1 MCGASSTGSQL
12 KKKRVER
19 RGSTSRSRCDQS
31 YLLAPPDDPEH
42 ECGWQ
47 GYAKSLEK
55 KLAEVEQRLAQLE
68 RHRSEKLPPLERE
81 RRRNRDSEERLAE
94 AKRKRQERAL
104 AKTKLVSET
113 VELKVPDAARTCPH
127 CKSTELRSVGDGKPS
142 TVFEYVPGHFRRR
155 IFRRE
160 TLSCRCGQ
168 YIVNAPPPER
178 TTDKTQYGPGFIA
191 HLIVSKCGDS
201 IPLET
206 QYHRLGIPIS
216 RSTMTDLFHRH
227 AELLAPLPARLLER
241 IRQSELVLGDET
253 SIKMLGSTK
262 RAYVWTF
269 IADTLIA
276 YRFSVDRSG
285 ETPQNVLGGTR
296 GTLVVDGYTGYNKV
310 TQVDGR
316 RRAGCLA
323 HARRKLFAAMEGD
336 PEAQQALDLI
346 RDVYA
351 VEHKAK
357 ERDILGT
364 AEHLALRQAES
375 APLMS
380 KLHAWLELRQRL
392 HPPKS
397 KLGIAIRYALR
408 QWDELT
414 VFLDDP
420 TVPLDNN
427 RSEAALRVV
436 ALGRKNFLFVG
447 NEDAGDNIAGLYSL
461 VATCEANG
469 VNPIE
474 YLRDVLLRISTH
486 PADRIDELL
495 PDRWSPQD

>member
-1 MCGASSTGSQL
+1 
-12 KKKRVER
+12 
-19 RGSTSRSRCDQS
+19 
-31 YLLAPPDDPEH
+31 LAPPEDPEH

-55 KLAEVEQRLAQLE
+55 KLADLEQRLAQVE
-68 RHRSEKLPPLERE
+68 RHRSEKLPSLERE
-81 RRRNRDSEERLAE
+81 RRSKRDPEERRAE
-94 AKRKRQERAL
+94 ALRKRRERAV
-104 AKTKLVSET
+104 AKNKLVSET
-113 VELKVPDAARTCPH
+113 IELKVPEAERTCPH
-127 CKSTELRSVGDGKPS
+127 CQSTELRSVGDGKPS
-142 TVFEYVPGHFRRR
+142 TVIEYVPGYFRRR
-155 IFRRE
+155 IFQRE

-168 YIVNAPPPER
+168 YIVNAPSPER

-201 IPLET
+201 IPLYRLEK
-206 QYHRLGIPIS
+206 QYRRLGIPIS

-241 IRQSELVLGDET
+241 VRASDLVLGDET
-253 SIKMLGSTK
+253 SIKMLGSSK

-285 ETPQNVLGGTR
+285 ETPKEVLGGTQ
-296 GTLVVDGYTGYNKV
+296 GTLVVDGYTGYNHV
-310 TQVDGR
+310 TKIDGR

-323 HARRKLFAAMEGD
+323 HARRKLFAAMEGE
-336 PEAQQALDLI
+336 PEAREALDLI
-346 RDVYA
+346 RDVYL
-351 VEHKAK
+351 VEHAAK
-357 ERDILGT
+357 ERGVVGT
-364 AEHLALRQAES
+364 AEHRALRQAES
-375 APLMS
+375 APIMG
-380 KLHAWLELRQRL
+380 KLKAWLEARQGV

-408 QWDELT
+408 QWAELT

-420 TVPLDNN
+420 NVPPDNN
-427 RSEAALRVV
+427 RSESALRSV

-447 NEDAGDNIAGLYSL
+447 HEDAGDNIAGLYSL

-469 VNPIE
+469 VNPID
-474 YLRDVLLRISTH
+474 YLRDVMIRISTH

-495 PDRWSPQD
+495 PDRWKPTEST

>member
-1 MCGASSTGSQL
+1 
-12 KKKRVER
+12 
-19 RGSTSRSRCDQS
+19 
-31 YLLAPPDDPEH
+31 LLAPPDDPEH

-55 KLAEVEQRLAQLE
+55 RLAEVEQQLAQLA

-81 RRRNRDSEERLAE
+81 RRRNQDSDERRAE
-94 AKRKRQERAL
+94 AQRKRRERAL
-104 AKTKLVSET
+104 AKTKLVTET
-113 VELKVPDAARTCPH
+113 VELKVPDAERTCPH
-127 CKSTELRSVGDGKPS
+127 CQNAELRSVGTGKPS
-142 TVFEYVPGHFRRR
+142 TVFEYVPGYFRRR

-168 YIVNAPPPER
+168 YIVNAPAPER

-201 IPLET
+201 IPLYRLEK
-206 QYHRLGIPIS
+206 QYRRLGIPIS

-241 IRQSELVLGDET
+241 VRQSELVFGDET

-262 RAYVWTF
+262 RAYLWTF
-269 IADTLIA
+269 IAGTLIT

-285 ETPQNVLGGTR
+285 ETPKEVLGGTQ

-323 HARRKLFAAMEGD
+323 HARRKLFAAMEGE
-336 PEAQQALDLI
+336 PETKQALDFI
-346 RDVYA
+346 RDIYL
-351 VEHKAK
+351 VEHAAK
-357 ERDILGT
+357 ERGISGT
-364 AEHLALRQAES
+364 PEHRALRQAEA
-375 APLMS
+375 APLMD
-380 KLHAWLELRQRL
+380 KLKSWLEARQGL

-408 QWDELT
+408 QWAELT

-420 TVPLDNN
+420 TVPPDNN

-447 NEDAGDNIAGLYSL
+447 HEDAGDNIAGLYSL

-495 PDRWSPQD
+495 PDRWNPPDLA

>member
-1 MCGASSTGSQL
+1 M
-12 KKKRVER
+12 
-19 RGSTSRSRCDQS
+19 
-31 YLLAPPDDPEH
+31 APPDDPEH

-55 KLAEVEQRLAQLE
+55 KLAELEQRLAQVE

-81 RRRNRDSEERLAE
+81 RRRSRDPEERRAE
-94 AKRKRQERAL
+94 ARRKRQERAV
-104 AKTKLVSET
+104 AKSKLISET
-113 VELKVPDAARTCPH
+113 VELKVPDEQRKCPH
-127 CKSTELRSVGDGKPS
+127 CQSADLRNVGDGKPS
-142 TVFEYVPGHFRRR
+142 TVIEYVPGYFRRR
-155 IFRRE
+155 VFRRE

-168 YIVNAPPPER
+168 YIVNAPAPER

-201 IPLET
+201 IPLYRLEK
-206 QYHRLGIPIS
+206 QYRRLGIPIS

-241 IRQSELVLGDET
+241 VRSSELVLGDET
-253 SIKMLGSTK
+253 SIKMLGSSK
-262 RAYVWTF
+262 RAYLWTF

-285 ETPQNVLGGTR
+285 DTPKEVLGGTQ
-296 GTLVVDGYTGYNKV
+296 GTLVVDGYTGYNRV

-323 HARRKLFAAMEGD
+323 HARRKLFAAMEGE
-336 PEAQQALDLI
+336 PEAREALDMI
-346 RDVYA
+346 RDLYL
-351 VEHKAK
+351 VEHAAE
-357 ERDILGT
+357 ERGILGT
-364 AEHLALRQAES
+364 SEHRALRQAES
-375 APLMS
+375 APIMD
-380 KLHAWLELRQRL
+380 KLKSWLEARQGL

-408 QWDELT
+408 QWSALT

-427 RSEAALRVV
+427 RSEGALRVV

-447 NEDAGDNIAGLYSL
+447 HEDAGDNIAGLYSL

-469 VNPIE
+469 VNPID

-495 PDRWSPQD
+495 PDRWKPADPA

>member
-1 MCGASSTGSQL
+1 M
-12 KKKRVER
+12 
-19 RGSTSRSRCDQS
+19 
-31 YLLAPPDDPEH
+31 APPDDPEH

-55 KLAEVEQRLAQLE
+55 KLAELEQRLAQVE

-81 RRRNRDSEERLAE
+81 RRRSRDPEERRAE
-94 AKRKRQERAL
+94 ARRKRQERAV
-104 AKTKLVSET
+104 AKSKLISET
-113 VELKVPDAARTCPH
+113 VELKVPDEQRKCPH
-127 CKSTELRSVGDGKPS
+127 CQSADLRSVGDGKPS
-142 TVFEYVPGHFRRR
+142 TIIEYFPGYFRRR
-155 IFRRE
+155 VFRRE

-168 YIVNAPPPER
+168 YIVNAPAPER

-201 IPLET
+201 IPLYRLEK
-206 QYHRLGIPIS
+206 QYRRLGVPIS

-241 IRQSELVLGDET
+241 VRSSELVLGDET
-253 SIKMLGSTK
+253 SIKMLGSSK
-262 RAYVWTF
+262 RAYLWTF

-285 ETPQNVLGGTR
+285 ETPKEVLGGTQ
-296 GTLVVDGYTGYNKV
+296 GTLVVDGYTGYNNV
-310 TQVDGR
+310 TKVDGR

-323 HARRKLFAAMEGD
+323 HARRKLFAAMEGE
-336 PEAQQALDLI
+336 PEAREALDLI
-346 RDVYA
+346 RDVYLI
-351 VEHKAK
+351 EHAAK
-357 ERDILGT
+357 ERGILGT
-364 AEHLALRQAES
+364 PEHRALRQAES
-375 APLMS
+375 APIMD
-380 KLHAWLELRQRL
+380 KLKSWLEARQGL

-397 KLGIAIRYALR
+397 KLGIAIRDALR
-408 QWDELT
+408 QWSELT
-414 VFLDDP
+414 VFLDDA

-447 NEDAGDNIAGLYSL
+447 HEDAGDNIAGLYSL
-461 VATCEANG
+461 VATCEANS
-469 VNPIE
+469 VNPID

-486 PADRIDELL
+486 PADRIDDLL
-495 PDRWSPQD
+495 PDRWKPAESA